1 MIPQDN
7 SLRQFSPF
15 PPLAMNAL
23 HKEKVMIVYQRIS
36 QFLDSTSP
44 EKSFSFNK
52 GSLSSP
58 SSFKMSNLW
67 KSKQEELADVV
78 SEGESLEH
86 AIHVK
91 KSYQSKVRVLFTQA
105 GGLGAIPEEKKSLLK
120 ELATFT
126 IQNQEEIQ
134 DLEHAL
140 SEINEK
146 IKKIS
151 PASSPTTT
159 IESDLSDLESRSTL
173 ETSSPVQ
180 GEEENITDL
189 LESVTLKN
197 PPANPYTKEV
207 IRGVLQGKGGVN
219 QEILAIGNL
228 TVLNSLVE
236 DGKRSVNISYQKEG
250 TVISINDVDEVTQKA
265 GMDEGQIE
273 NLVKQNIIN
282 LYEHVGS
289 ARMTKIASLLS
300 HGCDALM
307 CKAALKIPVSTDY
320 PELGIDAEKVRL
332 GGKQGIK
339 IIETD
344 SEIIL
349 EKATL
354 LELQEMPSDEHY
366 SEKDVKSCYVNAV
379 FRVSIPLVELDR
391 KDFLTIEN
399 ADSNIQSSLRFSRP
413 CLMKEAAVACS
424 DIQKFLNSV

>member
-1 MIPQDN
+1 VIPQDN

-219 QEILAIGNL
+219 
-228 TVLNSLVE
+228 
-236 DGKRSVNISYQKEG
+236 
-250 TVISINDVDEVTQKA
+250 
-265 GMDEGQIE
+265 
-273 NLVKQNIIN
+273 
-282 LYEHVGS
+282 
-289 ARMTKIASLLS
+289 
-300 HGCDALM
+300 
-307 CKAALKIPVSTDY
+307 
-320 PELGIDAEKVRL
+320 
-332 GGKQGIK
+332 
-339 IIETD
+339 
-344 SEIIL
+344 
-349 EKATL
+349 
-354 LELQEMPSDEHY
+354 
-366 SEKDVKSCYVNAV
+366 
-379 FRVSIPLVELDR
+379 
-391 KDFLTIEN
+391 
-399 ADSNIQSSLRFSRP
+399 
-413 CLMKEAAVACS
+413 
-424 DIQKFLNSV
+424 